1 MEPEIIHLSVL
12 TFLAGVFCKIYDDL
26 NDNNLFEKH
35 SFLLK
40 NKEYINET
48 LKGLF
53 YILLTFVSSKFIY
66 PILLISLTAI
76 TQYCF
81 DKKAYEMPYEYSVTI
96 IFLLFCIYLCFS
108 HFEQFITFISMTTM
122 LFILVGGIY
131 IVDIILCPNTIEFG
145 YKKLVLRFF
154 ASISILLLF
163 LTNYFYKFC
172 SDEVLYCWWC
182 FFGYC
187 LTSSCFQLYLILDSE
202 KNAIIKDVTD
212 VKEDV
217 KEDVKVKE
225 EVKVKVKEEVKLKE
239 EEVKDETINFARS
252 AKV

>member
-1 MEPEIIHLSVL
+1 METEIIHLSAL

-40 NKEYINET
+40 NKEYINEM
-48 LKGLF
+48 LKGLH
-53 YILLTFVSSKFIY
+53 YILLTYASSKYIY
-66 PILLISLTAI
+66 PVLLISLTAI

-96 IFLLFCIYLCFS
+96 IFLLFCVYLCFS
-108 HFEQFITFISMTTM
+108 HIEQFNTFISMTLM

-131 IVDIILCPNTIEFG
+131 VVDIYLCPNTIEFG

-172 SDEVLYCWWC
+172 PDEVLYCWWW

-187 LTSSCFQLYLILDSE
+187 LTSSCFQLYLIWNSE
-202 KNAIIKDVTD
+202 KNAIIKD
-212 VKEDV
+212 
-217 KEDVKVKE
+217 KVNE
-225 EVKVKVKEEVKLKE
+225 ELI
-239 EEVKDETINFARS
+239 VKDESVKHIATS

>member
-40 NKEYINET
+40 NKEYINEM
-48 LKGLF
+48 LKGVF
-53 YILLTFVSSKFIY
+53 YILLTYASSKYIY
-66 PILLISLTAI
+66 PILLILLTAI

-81 DKKAYEMPYEYSVTI
+81 DKKAYEMPYEYSITI
-96 IFLLFCIYLCFS
+96 IFLLFSVYLCFS
-108 HFEQFITFISMTTM
+108 HIEQFISFISMTTM
-122 LFILVGGIY
+122 LLILVGSIY
-131 IVDIILCPNTIEFG
+131 IFDIILCPNTVEFG
-145 YKKLVLRFF
+145 YKKLILRFF

-172 SDEVLYCWWC
+172 SDEILYCWWW

-187 LTSSCFQLYLILDSE
+187 LTSSCFQLYLIWDSE
-202 KNAIIKDVTD
+202 KNTIIKDVKEDKVEKEETD
-212 VKEDV
+212 VKEEEPV
-217 KEDVKVKE
+217 KYIAK
-225 EVKVKVKEEVKLKE
+225 
-239 EEVKDETINFARS
+239 S
-252 AKV
+252 AHV